1 MSDDDPPPAG
11 QRVSPKDFAP
21 FALAALI
28 GLASIALPGPGLDWT
43 LFAVATGLTVLIAIA
58 GFAAAVTGRAPIMM
72 LPPCCS
78 CPRSSTGSPGTRRA
92 RGAARCCG

>member
-43 LFAVATGLTVLIAIA
+43 LFAVATG
-58 GFAAAVTGRAPIMM
+58 
-72 LPPCCS
+72 
-78 CPRSSTGSPGTRRA
+78 
-92 RGAARCCG
+92 